1 MRKMDFTYSSGW
13 KEFEQYCRALY
24 DGYCNRYCKANDKL
38 YEREM
43 CFIQKKVKENKEL
56 LKQLWV
62 SAFIGMVAKKYDL
75 TITAKTQSCALIL
88 SLFNLL
94 PFNAMEIGVD
104 YLNTDIS
111 LIEYEVG
118 KRFYDTAKAEIEE
131 FFYESGYEILWLGPV
146 DMYCD
151 EIQPVGVAVLPRLKN
166 KLDYIDGCGKLED
179 GTVGLIEG
187 AISSYDEPTEYKL
200 EVYYF
205 RPTKRNTKLD
215 TEIQEGLKV
224 EKTKKFECTWKDMVD
239 TGLMSPEETVRFQ
252 YLKPTNR
259 DEMERI
265 IAYCM
270 ADINHTEMADKN
282 ILISIYPFTREDMY
296 MYLIDISMSQE
307 NAYYWTEIIC
317 KGQFTNVYKKGS
329 SENEAMCFD
338 DGEVE
343 MFQAVKYLPSN
354 VSVLTTYELYRRCAV
369 QNNIYKKMVEV
380 DF

>member
-1 MRKMDFTYSSGW
+1 M
-13 KEFEQYCRALY
+13 
-24 DGYCNRYCKANDKL
+24 
-38 YEREM
+38 
-43 CFIQKKVKENKEL
+43 
-56 LKQLWV
+56 
-62 SAFIGMVAKKYDL
+62 
-75 TITAKTQSCALIL
+75 
-88 SLFNLL
+88 LFR
-94 PFNAMEIGVD
+94 
-104 YLNTDIS
+104 S
-111 LIEYEVG
+111 
-118 KRFYDTAKAEIEE
+118 
-131 FFYESGYEILWLGPV
+131 
-146 DMYCD
+146 
-151 EIQPVGVAVLPRLKN
+151 
-166 KLDYIDGCGKLED
+166 GKLED
-179 GTVGLIEG
+179 GTVGLVEG

-259 DEMERI
+259 EEMERI

-270 ADINHTEMADKN
+270 ADINYTEMADKN

-343 MFQAVKYLPSN
+343 MFQTVKYLPSN